1 MKLQE
6 KGKFVE
12 GIFGI
17 ETYSNGELVDTY
29 TQKNMIM
36 TTARNNMSALIAGFT
51 TGVPIDGL
59 VLGDFG
65 HDGDLLT
72 PKTFVEGR
80 EALFSEVDEHLTRIA
95 FSSAN
100 KTLTYQGTTDFTN
113 LVATDLIRII
123 GSTSN
128 DGDYTVTNVD
138 TVNGVITVSEALVD
152 EPEGAKITIT
162 KDPLGTPYVYN
173 TDGIK
178 DGHTFDVTFTPPTSA
193 GFAAITNI
201 TDTLDVAY
209 DPGSIDDVTV
219 EVDST
224 GNVTKYIIF
233 IPQNKANN
241 AHVNDVDVIAYTE
254 AALYAGGNIFSM
266 RTFPART
273 KDSNLE
279 FKITWSI
286 TF

>member
-36 TTARNNMSALIAGFT
+36 TTARNNMSALIAGFD
-51 TGVPIDGL
+51 TGTPIDGL

-72 PKTFVEGR
+72 PKVFVEGR
-80 EALFSEVDEHLTRIA
+80 DALFSEVDEHLTKLT

-100 KTLTYQGTTDFTN
+100 KTISYEGDTDFTN
-113 LVATDLIRII
+113 LVATNVIRVA
-123 GSTSN
+123 GSMWN

-138 TVNGVITVSEALVD
+138 TVNGVITVSEALTD
-152 EPEGAKITIT
+152 EDPGAKVTIT

-173 TDGIK
+173 TDGFK
-178 DGHTFDVTFTPPTSA
+178 DGHTFDVSFTPPTSA
-193 GFAAITNI
+193 GYAAITAI
-201 TDTLDVAY
+201 TDTADVAY
-209 DPGSIDDVTV
+209 DAGSLDDVTV
-219 EVDST
+219 EVSSVS
-224 GNVTKYIIF
+224 NVTKYIIF

-241 AHVNDVDVIAYTE
+241 SHTQDVDVIAYTE